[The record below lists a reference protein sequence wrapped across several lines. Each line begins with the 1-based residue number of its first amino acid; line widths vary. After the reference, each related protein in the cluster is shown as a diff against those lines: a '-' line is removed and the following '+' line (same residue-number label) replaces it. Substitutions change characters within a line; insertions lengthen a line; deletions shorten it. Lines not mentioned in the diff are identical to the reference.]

1 MGKMLFVSLKLA
13 FAMVCVG
20 ASLILGAQWLGIIPD
35 QSRELMRSRHALSEA
50 VAINAS
56 SHVRKQQW
64 LDLQTTLQT
73 LVDRDP
79 DLLSIGLRTDLGG
92 MRSATKSHDLLW
104 SSQDMKDSGID
115 IIPPGKHDTLVTT
128 PKPTRIPLI
137 TILQPRWIGRIYR
150 IHDAG
155 AQNFQQ
161 YAGGT

>member
-1 MGKMLFVSLKLA
+1 MKLA

-79 DLLSIGLRTDLGG
+79 DILSIGLRTDLGG
-92 MRSATKSHDLLW
+92 LRSETKSHNQLW
-104 SSQDMKDSGID
+104 SSQDMKDAGIE
-115 IIPPGKHDTLVTT
+115 IIEVPISSNRQPWGTVELTFRQENMTLWSQ
-128 PKPTRIPLI
+128 
-137 TILQPRWIGRIYR
+137 LQNLPVF
-150 IHDAG
+150 HLLLFFCLA
-155 AQNFQQ
+155 
-161 YAGGT
+161 